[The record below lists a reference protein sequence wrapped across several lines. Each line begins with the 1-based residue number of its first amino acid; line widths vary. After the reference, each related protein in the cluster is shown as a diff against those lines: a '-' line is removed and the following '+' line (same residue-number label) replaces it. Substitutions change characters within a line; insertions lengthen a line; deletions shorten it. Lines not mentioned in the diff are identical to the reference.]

1 MTCTPLDRKVPEIS
15 VGVNDWCWKVTEQPK
30 IVPLRIS
37 EGQSTFLHIV
47 KILAIAAVII
57 GHGSKPDI
65 LFDVDISLL
74 GRATIP
80 TFLMISGYFAA
91 MTFSKAQI
99 KGVSRGRKFLKS
111 VMTRYFNM
119 YFMFVPATLLVLAM
133 DIWMVR
139 VDAAFVHT
147 DKFDP
152 DLSFLRIVKEFWQL
166 FTFSGEYWAPS
177 TVGQG
182 VFSNAA
188 VWTMDYLMAY
198 TVATAALYL
207 LSGGPRVAVI
217 CLAVL
222 IAGPTILLLSPLWW
236 FGVFAFEIHR
246 RSVVQENSN
255 EGGETIGSYP
265 VSKIA
270 VRRLSLGLFASV
282 AIAWLV
288 VELSGVGPEL
298 YKWSKTLASYDL
310 RQYLG
315 MSKRFLWQWTYI
327 PIIFTFLV
335 TSKYIFTGPVPPGF
349 RSWVQ
354 RVSKYCFPV
363 FAFHFTTMYF
373 FQALIPDYQ
382 ATYKSADPYIMATSS
397 LAVSIVCGVCCFKFV
412 KPVTDG
418 IYEKIT
424 SEGET
429 K

>member
-1 MTCTPLDRKVPEIS
+1 MI
-15 VGVNDWCWKVTEQPK
+15 VGHAT
-30 IVPLRIS
+30 
-37 EGQSTFLHIV
+37 
-47 KILAIAAVII
+47 
-57 GHGSKPDI
+57 KPDI

-91 MTFSKAQI
+91 LTFSKAQI

-133 DIWMVR
+133 DLWMIS
-139 VDAAFVHT
+139 VDAPFIHT
-147 DKFDP
+147 DKFDQDMSP
-152 DLSFLRIVKEFWQL
+152 LRIAKEFFQL

-207 LSGGPRVAVI
+207 LSGPVRILTMGAAI
-217 CLAVL
+217 I

-236 FGVFAFEIHR
+236 AGVLAFEVHR
-246 RSVVQENSN
+246 RSAGGQQAGSEGVVL
-255 EGGETIGSYP
+255 GP
-265 VSKIA
+265 L
-270 VRRLSLGLFASV
+270 RLSDQAAKRLSIALFGCV
-282 AIAWLV
+282 AVAWLV
-288 VELSGVGPEL
+288 FEWSGKGPEL
-298 YKWSKTLASYDL
+298 YQWSKKLASYDI
-310 RQYLG
+310 RQYMG
-315 MSKRFLWQWTYI
+315 MSKRFLWQWVYV
-327 PIIFTFLV
+327 PILFTFLV
-335 TSKYIFTGPVPPGF
+335 TSKYIFIGPVNRVF
-349 RSWVQ
+349 RERVKT
-354 RVSKYCFPV
+354 VSKYCFPV

-382 ATYKSADPYIMATSS
+382 ATYKSADPYMMAAAS
-397 LAVSIVCGVCCFKFV
+397 LAVSIAGGVCCFNYV
-412 KPVTDG
+412 KPITDG

>member
-1 MTCTPLDRKVPEIS
+1 M
-15 VGVNDWCWKVTEQPK
+15 TEQPK
-30 IVPLRIS
+30 AVPLRIS
-37 EGQSTFLHIV
+37 DGQSTFLHIV
-47 KILAIAAVII
+47 KILAIAAVIV
-57 GHGSKPDI
+57 GHASKPDI

-91 MTFSKAQI
+91 MTFYKGQI
-99 KGVSRGRKFLKS
+99 KGVSRGKKFLKS

-133 DIWMVR
+133 DIWMIR

-152 DLSFLRIVKEFWQL
+152 DLSAWRIVKEFWQL

-207 LSGGPRVAVI
+207 LSGSTRVFAI
-217 CLAVL
+217 CVAIVV
-222 IAGPTILLLSPLWW
+222 AGPTILLLSPLWW
-236 FGVFAFEIHR
+236 AGVVAFEIHK
-246 RSVVQENSN
+246 RSSLREMANG
-255 EGGETIGSYP
+255 GGETLGGLHLSE
-265 VSKIA
+265 VA
-270 VRRLSLGLFASV
+270 VRRLAIGLFVSV
-282 AIAWLV
+282 CVAWLV
-288 VELSGVGPEL
+288 VEWSDIGPAL
-298 YKWSKTLASYDL
+298 YKWSKTLASYDV
-310 RQYLG
+310 RQYMG

-335 TSKYIFTGPVPPGF
+335 TSKYIFTGPVPPTF
-349 RSWVQ
+349 RSHVKT
-354 RVSKYCFPV
+354 VSKYCFPV

-373 FQALIPDYQ
+373 FQALIPNYQ
-382 ATYKSADPYIMATSS
+382 ATYKSADPYIMGISS
-397 LAVSIVCGVCCFKFV
+397 LAVSIVCGVACFKFV

>member
-1 MTCTPLDRKVPEIS
+1 M
-15 VGVNDWCWKVTEQPK
+15 TEQPK
-30 IVPLRIS
+30 AVLLRIS

-47 KILAIAAVII
+47 KILAIAAVIV

-133 DIWMVR
+133 DIWMIR
-139 VDAAFVHT
+139 VDAVFVHT

-152 DLSFLRIVKEFWQL
+152 DLSGWRIAKEFWQL

-198 TVATAALYL
+198 TVATAALYI
-207 LSGGPRVAVI
+207 LSGGTRVAVI

-236 FGVFAFEIHR
+236 FGVLAFEIHR
-246 RSVVQENSN
+246 RTAAQENAA
-255 EGGETIGSYP
+255 GGGATIGP
-265 VSKIA
+265 VRLSDVA
-270 VRRLSLGLFASV
+270 VRRLSVGLFVSV
-282 AIAWLV
+282 AVAWLV
-288 VELSGVGPEL
+288 VERSGIGPEL

-349 RSWVQ
+349 RSRVQ
-354 RVSKYCFPV
+354 TVSKYCFPV

-382 ATYKSADPYIMATSS
+382 ATYKSADPYIMAISS
-397 LAVSIVCGVCCFKFV
+397 LVVSIVCGVCCFKFV

>member
-1 MTCTPLDRKVPEIS
+1 MSENPATL
-15 VGVNDWCWKVTEQPK
+15 
-30 IVPLRIS
+30 PLRVS
-37 EGQSTFLHIV
+37 QGQSTFLHIV
-47 KILAIAAVII
+47 KILAIAAVIV
-57 GHGSKPDI
+57 GHATKPDI

-91 MTFSKAQI
+91 LTFSKGQI
-99 KGVSRGRKFLKS
+99 IGVNRGRKFLKS

-119 YFMFVPATLLVLAM
+119 YFMFVPATFLVLAM
-133 DIWMVR
+133 DLWMIS
-139 VDAAFVHT
+139 VDAPFIHT
-147 DKFDP
+147 DKFDQDMSP
-152 DLSFLRIVKEFWQL
+152 LRIAKEFFQL

-207 LSGGPRVAVI
+207 LSGPVRVLTMG
-217 CLAVL
+217 LAII

-236 FGVFAFEIHR
+236 AGVLAFEIHK
-246 RSVVQENSN
+246 RSWAREQAGKERAL
-255 EGGETIGSYP
+255 G
-265 VSKIA
+265 VSDLA
-270 VRRLSLGLFASV
+270 VKRLSIGLFGAV
-282 AIAWLV
+282 IVAWLMF
-288 VELSGVGPEL
+288 EWSGKGPEL
-298 YKWSKTLASYDL
+298 YQWSKTLASYDI

-315 MSKRFLWQWTYI
+315 MSKRFLWQWMYV
-327 PIIFTFLV
+327 PILFTFLV
-335 TSKYIFTGPVPPGF
+335 TSKYIFTGPVDPVF
-349 RSWVQ
+349 RERVKT
-354 RVSKYCFPV
+354 VSKYCFPV

-382 ATYKSADPYIMATSS
+382 ATYTSVDPYIMAAAS
-397 LAVSIVCGVCCFKFV
+397 LAVSIVGGVCCFNYV
-412 KPVTDG
+412 KPITDG

>member
-1 MTCTPLDRKVPEIS
+1 MPFRV
-15 VGVNDWCWKVTEQPK
+15 
-30 IVPLRIS
+30 S
-37 EGQSTFLHIV
+37 EGQSTFIHIV
-47 KILAIAAVII
+47 RILAIAAVIV
-57 GHGSKPDI
+57 GHATRPDI

-80 TFLMISGYFAA
+80 TFMMISGYFAA
-91 MTFSKAQI
+91 LTFSKGQI
-99 KGVSRGRKFLKS
+99 TGVSRGRKFLKS
-111 VMTRYFNM
+111 VLTRYFNM

-133 DIWMVR
+133 DIWMIR
-139 VDAAFVHT
+139 GDAAFVHT
-147 DKFDP
+147 DKFDA
-152 DLSFLRIVKEFWQL
+152 DLSPLRILKEFWQL

-207 LSGGPRVAVI
+207 LSGPMRVFAV

-222 IAGPTILLLSPLWW
+222 IAGPTVLLLSPLWW
-236 FGVFAFEIHR
+236 FGVLAFEIHK
-246 RSVVQENSN
+246 RSNAREQA
-255 EGGETIGSYP
+255 GGEGQMIGP
-265 VSKIA
+265 LHLTDIA
-270 VRRLSLGLFASV
+270 VRRLSIVLFASV
-282 AIAWLV
+282 AAAWLV
-288 VELSGVGPEL
+288 VEWSGIGPQL
-298 YKWSKTLASYDL
+298 YQWSKTLASYDW
-310 RQYLG
+310 RQYMG

-327 PIIFTFLV
+327 PILFTFLV
-335 TSKYIFTGPVPPGF
+335 TSKYIFTGPVNPVF
-349 RSWVQ
+349 RAHVKTA
-354 RVSKYCFPV
+354 SKYCFPV

-382 ATYKSADPYIMATSS
+382 ATYKSVDPYIMAVCS
-397 LAVSIVCGVCCFKFV
+397 LAVSIVCGVCCFKYV
-412 KPVTDG
+412 KPLTDG